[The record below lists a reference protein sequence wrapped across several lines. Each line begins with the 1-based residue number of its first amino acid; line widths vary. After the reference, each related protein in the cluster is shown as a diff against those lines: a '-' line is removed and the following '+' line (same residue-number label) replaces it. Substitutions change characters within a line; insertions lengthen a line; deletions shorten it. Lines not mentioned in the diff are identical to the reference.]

1 MTAQRRLT
9 IVVSAVLVIG
19 FGLELRRGAAGDEVA
34 LLALG
39 ALPDSG
45 ALHGE
50 YWRLFTYSLLH
61 LTPLHLASNLA
72 ALLWVGGIV
81 ERRLS
86 RTSFVLTY
94 VGAVLAGGLAILMM
108 HFRHPDP
115 GSSIGASAGIFGLM
129 TAALVLMHRPD
140 AVEMFGAD
148 RGVEVALWSI
158 VAAGLAMSALPG
170 VSMAGHLGGAFAGAA
185 GGTVGRLN
193 GRWSLVA
200 GR

>member
-1 MTAQRRLT
+1 MTAPRRLT
-9 IVVSAVLVIG
+9 MVVSAVLVIS
-19 FGLELRRGAAGDEVA
+19 FALELRRGAAGDEMA
-34 LLALG
+34 LIPLG

-86 RTSFVLTY
+86 RMSFVLTY
-94 VGAVLAGGLAILMM
+94 VGAVLAGGLAILIV
-108 HFRHPDP
+108 HLRHPDP
-115 GSSIGASAGIFGLM
+115 GSSIGASAGIFGLV

-140 AVEMFGAD
+140 AVEMFGAN
-148 RGVEVALWSI
+148 RRVEVALWSI

-170 VSMAGHLGGAFAGAA
+170 VSMAGHVGGAIGGAI
-185 GGTVGRLN
+185 GGSVARLN
-193 GRWSLVA
+193 GAFS
-200 GR
+200 